1 MRKFSILL
9 LSVASALTIVLHVG
23 LHVGATE
30 KENATSK
37 QKNIEHVQYM
47 SQEPGGL

>member
-1 MRKFSILL
+1 MRKFSIML
-9 LSVASALTIVLHVG
+9 LSVASALTIVLN
-23 LHVGATE
+23 VGATE